1 MNTIKILLKYLE
13 IKTKSR
19 PLITSGDFVY
29 YFDEKDNWIKEKYVT
44 LNLRAIPVSR
54 ITPSERLL
62 ILTEPAKPSDLIYKF
77 ERIWKDNYTGFK
89 PYVDYIN
96 GKTYDEYP
104 EDSYIK
110 KNWRSIEYEN
120 KNYSKN
126 LEEYYFQLK
135 LYNKYKKILES

>member
-1 MNTIKILLKYLE
+1 MDDLKLLMTYLE
-13 IKTKSR
+13 IKTQSK
-19 PLITSGDFVY
+19 PMIISGDFVY
-29 YFDEKDNWIKEKYVT
+29 YFNEEYNWIKERYVNV
-44 LNLRAIPVSR
+44 NLKCIPISKL
-54 ITPSERLL
+54 TSNQRLL
-62 ILTEPAKPSDLIYKF
+62 LLTPPVKPSDLIYKF

-135 LYNKYKKILES
+135 LYNEYKKIL